1 MSAEPDYLPADALA
15 EDEPKY
21 LRRQKPVEIRKRKFS
36 RKTWPLYRRILL
48 GSVIAV
54 VAGFAIYEAAAYLL
68 YSPDVQLRSAEQIEI
83 QGNRFVP
90 DEAVSEKFSA
100 DMGRSVVRV
109 PLTER
114 REALETLPWVEQAHV
129 QRVMP
134 NRLRIEIVE
143 RTPVAFLRTGSDLS
157 LVDAQGVILE
167 RPSDGEFK
175 FPVSYRSKA
184 FQPDSMP
191 RDARAERMN
200 LYSRFMKEI
209 EAARPGSA
217 DDHVE
222 SEADISDPADLRVTL
237 TDMSSSASKTS
248 PILVHFGDSDF
259 GNRFHLLADNID
271 QWRAGAG
278 SVDSVDL
285 RFARQVVV
293 NPESKT
299 EAANFK
305 PATPQPLAAQR
316 PVAHAA
322 PKAHVAAH
330 ACRAVQNSNTKFF
343 ENLHS
348 CRATAAA
355 HRQRHKERA
364 LTKKDKYLVA
374 LDVGSSKTCAVISR
388 NHRDGPKIYRHGGG
402 GIQGPS

>member
-36 RKTWPLYRRILL
+36 RKAWPLYRRLL
-48 GSVIAV
+48 AGGIAAV
-54 VAGFAIYEAAAYLL
+54 CAGFALYEAATFLL
-68 YSPDVQLRSAEQIEI
+68 YSPDVALQSAEQIEI

-90 DEAVSEKFSA
+90 PDAIAEKFSA

-134 NRLRIEIVE
+134 NRIRVEITE

-157 LVDAQGVILE
+157 LVDAKGVILE
-167 RPSDGEFK
+167 RPADGEFR
-175 FPVSYRSKA
+175 FPVVGG
-184 FQPDSMP
+184 FGESM
-191 RDARAERMN
+191 AREGREQRMN
-200 LYSRFMKEI
+200 LYVQFMKEI
-209 EAARPGSA
+209 ETVQPGA
-217 DDHVE
+217 EDHV
-222 SEADISDPADLRVTL
+222 SEADLSDAADLRVTL
-237 TDMSSSASKTS
+237 TGLGAASGGAR

-259 GNRFHLLADNID
+259 GSRYHLLAENID
-271 QWRAGAG
+271 QWRASAG

-299 EAANFK
+299 V
-305 PATPQPLAAQR
+305 ATLVKQSAPS
-316 PVAHAA
+316 AA
-322 PKAHVAAH
+322 PLRAPQRAGAA
-330 ACRAVQNSNTKFF
+330 R
-343 ENLHS
+343 
-348 CRATAAA
+348 
-355 HRQRHKERA
+355 
-364 LTKKDKYLVA
+364 KK
-374 LDVGSSKTCAVISR
+374 R
-388 NHRDGPKIYRHGGG
+388 
-402 GIQGPS
+402 

>member
-36 RKTWPLYRRILL
+36 RKAWPLYRRILV
-48 GSVIAV
+48 GSVAAL
-54 VAGFAIYEAAAYLL
+54 VAGLALYAGVTYLL

-90 DEAVSEKFSA
+90 EEAVAEKFSA

-109 PLTER
+109 PLAER
-114 REALETLPWVEQAHV
+114 RESLESLPWVEEAHV

-134 NRLRIEIVE
+134 NQIRVEIVE

-157 LVDAQGVILE
+157 LVDAQGVILD
-167 RPSDGEFK
+167 RPADGEFK
-175 FPVSYRSKA
+175 FPVVGGITE
-184 FQPDSMP
+184 SMA
-191 RDARAERMN
+191 RDARATRMN
-200 LYSRFMKEI
+200 LYARFMKEI
-209 EAARPGSA
+209 ELARPGA
-217 DDHVE
+217 DDHV

-237 TDMSSSASKTS
+237 TGIGSSASKTS

-259 GNRFHLLADNID
+259 GNRYHLLADNID

-293 NPESKT
+293 NPESST
-299 EAANFK
+299 VATNFK
-305 PATPQPLAAQR
+305 PSTPQPVAQR
-316 PVAHAA
+316 AV
-322 PKAHVAAH
+322 KHVAQH
-330 ACRAVQNSNTKFF
+330 
-343 ENLHS
+343 LP
-348 CRATAAA
+348 AA
-355 HRQRHKERA
+355 RKPRH
-364 LTKKDKYLVA
+364 
-374 LDVGSSKTCAVISR
+374 
-388 NHRDGPKIYRHGGG
+388 
-402 GIQGPS
+402 

>member
-36 RKTWPLYRRILL
+36 RKAWPLYRRILV
-48 GSVIAV
+48 GSVIAI
-54 VAGFAIYEAAAYLL
+54 VAGLAVYEAAAYLL
-68 YSPDVQLRSAEQIEI
+68 YSPDVQLRSADQIEI

-90 DEAVSEKFSA
+90 EDAVKEKFSS
-100 DMGRSVVRV
+100 DIGRSVVRV

-114 REALETLPWVEQAHV
+114 RESLETLPWVEQAHV

-167 RPSDGEFK
+167 RPAGVEFK
-175 FPVSYRSKA
+175 FPVVEGITE
-184 FQPDSMP
+184 SMA
-191 RDARAERMN
+191 RDARAVRMN

-217 DDHVE
+217 DHV
-222 SEADISDPADLRVTL
+222 SEAEISDSADLRVTL
-237 TDMSSSASKTS
+237 TDIGSSSSKTS

-259 GNRFHLLADNID
+259 GNRFHLLSDNID

-299 EAANFK
+299 EAANFR
-305 PATPQPLAAQR
+305 PSAPQPLAQHSVAPQHA
-316 PVAHAA
+316 VAHSA
-322 PKAHVAAH
+322 PKHAAAHTLAAH
-330 ACRAVQNSNTKFF
+330 A
-343 ENLHS
+343 L
-348 CRATAAA
+348 AA
-355 HRQRHKERA
+355 RKPR
-364 LTKKDKYLVA
+364 
-374 LDVGSSKTCAVISR
+374 
-388 NHRDGPKIYRHGGG
+388 
-402 GIQGPS
+402 

>member
-36 RKTWPLYRRILL
+36 RKTWPLYRRILV
-48 GSVIAV
+48 GSIAALI
-54 VAGFAIYEAAAYLL
+54 AGFAVYEGAAYLL

-90 DEAVSEKFSA
+90 EAAVAEKFSA

-114 REALETLPWVEQAHV
+114 RESLESLPWVEQAHV

-134 NRLRIEIVE
+134 NKIRVEIAE
-143 RTPVAFLRTGSDLS
+143 RTPIAFLRTGSDLS
-157 LVDAQGVILE
+157 LVDAQGVILD
-167 RPSDGEFK
+167 RPADGEFK
-175 FPVSYRSKA
+175 FPVVGGIME
-184 FQPDSMP
+184 SMA

-200 LYSRFMKEI
+200 MYARFMKEI
-209 EAARPGSA
+209 ELARPGA
-217 DDHVE
+217 DDHV

-237 TDMSSSASKTS
+237 TEMGSSASKTS

-259 GNRFHLLADNID
+259 GNRYHLLADNID

-293 NPESKT
+293 NPESKMV
-299 EAANFK
+299 AANFK
-305 PATPQPLAAQR
+305 PSTPQPVVQR
-316 PVAHAA
+316 PLTHAA
-322 PKAHVAAH
+322 PKHVAQH
-330 ACRAVQNSNTKFF
+330 LQ
-343 ENLHS
+343 
-348 CRATAAA
+348 AA
-355 HRQRHKERA
+355 RKQR
-364 LTKKDKYLVA
+364 
-374 LDVGSSKTCAVISR
+374 
-388 NHRDGPKIYRHGGG
+388 
-402 GIQGPS
+402 